1 MRSLRARLLVA
12 LLSLLVV
19 AALIMGAVTYRSV
32 YQQTEE
38 LFDYQLRQ
46 MALSLR
52 DHGEVGP
59 AEVPALT
66 DERLDFVV
74 QIWSADG
81 RVIYASRDHGMLPDR
96 AQLGYAD
103 VRAGGQWWRTF
114 SVATPGRV
122 IQVAQPLDIR
132 ERLAADAALR
142 SVVPLGVLAP
152 LLALAVWWLA
162 ALTLRPL
169 QRLTRG
175 VRTRDAN
182 SLEPLPTQNLPDE
195 LVPLAGALNGLLTRL
210 GSALSVQRDFVADAA
225 HELRSP
231 LTALTL
237 QLHALRGAEGPAR
250 ERAVADLEAGLQRA
264 VRLVEQLLQLARSE
278 PGAPGEAPQ
287 ALDLHTIAQA
297 ELVALAPLAAQ
308 RGTELELLSDEPL
321 LLKGQPAALAS
332 LVRNLVDN
340 ALRHGPPGS
349 RVQVWTGVVEGAP
362 VLRVDDA
369 GPGLPPAERQRVFDR
384 FYRRAGEGVSG
395 SGLGLA
401 IVDAVA
407 QRHGANVTLL
417 DAPLGGLRVE
427 VVFSAPAAGS

>member
-12 LLSLLVV
+12 LLSLLAV
-19 AALIMGAVTYRSV
+19 AALLMGAVTYRSV

-81 RVIYASRDHGMLPDR
+81 RVIYASRDHGRLPDR

-114 SVATPGRV
+114 SVVTPGRV

-250 ERAVADLEAGLQRA
+250 ERAVADLEAGIQRA

-287 ALDLHTIAQA
+287 VLDLHTIAQA

-308 RGTELELLSDEPL
+308 RSTELELLSDEPL
-321 LLKGQPAALAS
+321 PLKGQPAALAS

-349 RVQVWTGVVEGAP
+349 RVQVWTGVVNGAP
-362 VLRVDDA
+362 VLHVDDA

-407 QRHGANVTLL
+407 QRHGAKVTLL

-427 VVFSAPAAGS
+427 VVFPAPAAGS

>member
-12 LLSLLVV
+12 LLSLLAV
-19 AALIMGAVTYRSV
+19 AALLMGAVTYRSV

-81 RVIYASRDHGMLPDR
+81 RVIYASRDHGRLPDR

-114 SVATPGRV
+114 SVVTPGRV

-210 GSALSVQRDFVADAA
+210 GSALSAQRDFVADAA

-250 ERAVADLEAGLQRA
+250 ERAVADLEAGIQRA

-287 ALDLHTIAQA
+287 VLDLHTIAQA

-321 LLKGQPAALAS
+321 PLKGQPAALAS

-349 RVQVWTGVVEGAP
+349 RVQVWTGVVNGAP

-369 GPGLPPAERQRVFDR
+369 GPGLPQAERQRVFDR

-427 VVFSAPAAGS
+427 VVFPASAAGS

>member
-12 LLSLLVV
+12 LLSLLAV
-19 AALIMGAVTYRSV
+19 AALLMGAVTYRSV

-81 RVIYASRDHGMLPDR
+81 RVIYASRDHGRLPDR

-114 SVATPGRV
+114 SVVTPGRV

-175 VRTRDAN
+175 VRKRDAN

-250 ERAVADLEAGLQRA
+250 ERAVADLEAGIQRA

-287 ALDLHTIAQA
+287 VLDLHTIAQA

-321 LLKGQPAALAS
+321 PLKGQPAALAS

-349 RVQVWTGVVEGAP
+349 RVQVWTGVVDGAP

-427 VVFSAPAAGS
+427 VVFPASAAGS

>member
-1 MRSLRARLLVA
+1 MMLSLRARLLAA
-12 LLSLLVV
+12 LLSLLAV
-19 AALIMGAVTYRSV
+19 AALVMGGVTYRSV
-32 YQQTEE
+32 YLQTEE

-52 DHGEVGP
+52 DHGEVG
-59 AEVPALT
+59 AADVPALT
-66 DERLDFVV
+66 NDRLDFVV

-81 RVIYASRDHGMLPDR
+81 RVIYASRDHSVLPDR

-103 VRAGGQWWRTF
+103 LQAGGQWWRTF
-114 SVATPGRV
+114 GAVTPGRV

-132 ERLAADAALR
+132 ERLAAAAALR
-142 SVVPLGVLAP
+142 SVTPLAVLAP

-175 VRTRDAN
+175 VRTRDAG
-182 SLEPLPTQNLPDE
+182 SLEPLPTHGLPDE
-195 LVPLAGALNGLLTRL
+195 LAPLAGALNDLLTRL
-210 GSALSVQRDFVADAA
+210 GKAWHAQRDFVADAA
-225 HELRSP
+225 HELRTP
-231 LTALTL
+231 LTALNL
-237 QLHALRGAEGPAR
+237 QLHALRGAEGVAR
-250 ERAVADLEAGLQRA
+250 DQAVADLETGIQRA

-278 PGAPGEAPQ
+278 PGAPGETVQ
-287 ALDLHTIAQA
+287 ALDLHAIVQA

-308 RGTELELLSDEPL
+308 RGTELELLSDAALPL
-321 LLKGQPAALAS
+321 QGQPTALAS

-349 RVQVWTGVVEGAP
+349 RVQVWTGVEGGTP
-362 VLRVDDA
+362 MLRVDDA
-369 GPGLPPAERQRVFDR
+369 GPGLPPAERARVFDR
-384 FYRRAGEGVSG
+384 FYRRAGEGVPG

-407 QRHGANVTLL
+407 RRHGARVLL
-417 DAPLGGLRVE
+417 LGSPLGGLRVD
-427 VVFSAPAAGS
+427 VVFPRI

>member
-12 LLSLLVV
+12 LLSLLAV
-19 AALIMGAVTYRSV
+19 AALLMGAVTYRSV

-81 RVIYASRDHGMLPDR
+81 RVIYASRDHGRLPDR

-114 SVATPGRV
+114 SVVTPGRV

-175 VRTRDAN
+175 VRKRDAN

-250 ERAVADLEAGLQRA
+250 ERAVADLEAGIQRA

-287 ALDLHTIAQA
+287 VLDLHTIAQA

-321 LLKGQPAALAS
+321 PLKGQPAALAS

-349 RVQVWTGVVEGAP
+349 RVQVWTGVVDGAP

-427 VVFSAPAAGS
+427 VVFPAPADGS